1 MNNRERRNERRPG
14 FNVGSASIIMI
25 FSVLCLTIFAVLS
38 LVTTNSDLKLSTRA
52 AKSIEDYYAAEYAA
66 ETKVLE
72 VKEALGAEGT
82 PTQRLQKMDVDVIE
96 REDGGAK
103 IRFTQNVD
111 ARRDLRVELE
121 LDADGK
127 LSISKWSLEAN
138 ANWNPDDSISLWS
151 GTDA

>member
-1 MNNRERRNERRPG
+1 MNNRQTRNERRPG

-72 VKEALGAEGT
+72 IKDALQADGT
-82 PTQRLQKMDVDVIE
+82 PTQLLRTLDVDVTE
-96 REDGGAK
+96 REDGNAE

-111 ARRDLRVELE
+111 ARRDLRVELI
-121 LDADGK
+121 LNADGK
-127 LSISKWSLEAN
+127 LSIAKWSLEAN

-151 GTDA
+151 GTDL

>member
-72 VKEALGAEGT
+72 IKDALQAEGT
-82 PTQRLQKMDVDVIE
+82 PAQLLRALDVDVTE
-96 REDGGAK
+96 LKEGGAE
-103 IRFTQNVD
+103 IRFIQTVD
-111 ARRDLRVELE
+111 ARRDLRVELV
-121 LDADGK
+121 LNADGK
-127 LSISKWSLEAN
+127 LSVEKWSLEAN

-151 GTDA
+151 GTDL